1 MAERVLPEGD
11 DHQVIHL
18 GGESAV
24 IVPLD
29 EYRNLRKEAIQ
40 TERRRDRGETIRMT
54 AEEFVEA
61 SNLPDGVREEL
72 LAEIADRRAARGEAG
87 S

>member
-11 DHQVIHL
+11 DHQVIRL

-24 IVPLD
+24 IVPLE
-29 EYRNLRKEAIQ
+29 EYRRLRKNAIQ
-40 TERRRDRGETIRMT
+40 TERRRGRGEVIRMS
-54 AEEFVEA
+54 AEEFVEG

-72 LAEIADRRAARGEAG
+72 LTEIADGRAARAEAD